1 MLWRFSGAASSRG
14 DWSYDTVETGRAI
27 MPASAP
33 GETFRFND
41 FELDV
46 AAYQLRRQGRVV
58 RLERQPMD
66 VLILLV
72 ERRRQLVSRADIAER
87 LWGKDVFV
95 DVDTGVHTAIRKIR
109 QALGD
114 SISAPAFVE
123 TVPSK
128 GYRFVADV
136 EVVSTNDVAIGEL
149 HGRESIE
156 TAAAALA
163 PAAGS
168 DTAPA
173 SPRWSAHRARVLMAV
188 VAVALVTGLVAWT
201 RLNGGVPAAR
211 VTLAVLPFEYLG
223 NDPEREYLAA
233 GLTEETSASLAQIDL
248 EHLIIKGRTLGY
260 RGTAKT
266 AAEIGRELSVDYLLE
281 STLRAEGSRL
291 RVTTTLIRVGDQEH
305 VWSRS
310 YDRDPTSLLGL
321 QQELSTSIA
330 EQIRLRLSRDNLREV
345 RQRQTENA
353 DAYDAYLKGRYFHS
367 RRTAATNALAT
378 REYERAIALD
388 PNYALAW
395 AGLAGAYT
403 ASTLNG
409 DARPREVWPHAK
421 NAADGAVRG
430 NASLGET
437 QLAVGHLRWVLDW
450 DWKAAETAC
459 RLAIRLDPRNAAAH
473 RSLGHV
479 LSQSGQHT
487 EAESEMRR
495 ARELEPLEP
504 VTYAL
509 SAQVAF
515 QARQYP
521 AAVEHARRAILI
533 DSQFWIGYMQLGQAY
548 EQMGQPDLALAA
560 LTDAARFSGNNSKVT
575 SLRGYLLAKTGRFTE
590 AREVLRQLESDS
602 RAGYVPP
609 VAIALVHAGLGE
621 QEAVMESLAKAY
633 DARDVHLIYLP
644 VDPKW
649 DPYRAD
655 PRFQALLTRCGF
667 TASTRGGP
675 LSMLLPSVHRR

>member
-1 MLWRFSGAASSRG
+1 MIWRFSGAASSRR
-14 DWSYDTVETGRAI
+14 DWSYDTVETARPI

-46 AAYQLRRQGRVV
+46 AAYQLRRRGRVV

-72 ERRRQLVSRADIAER
+72 ERRRQLVSRADIVER

-136 EVVSTNDVAIGEL
+136 EVVSRSSDSGLAVAA
-149 HGRESIE
+149 S
-156 TAAAALA
+156 A
-163 PAAGS
+163 PAAGHE
-168 DTAPA
+168 TAPA
-173 SPRWSAHRARVLMAV
+173 SQLWSAHPARVLIAV
-188 VAVALVTGLVAWT
+188 LAVALVTGLVAWT
-201 RLNGGVPAAR
+201 RLNGGAAASR
-211 VTLAVLPFEYLG
+211 ITLAVLPFEYLG
-223 NDPEREYLAA
+223 SDPEREYLAA
-233 GLTEETSASLAQIDL
+233 GLTEETSGSLAQIDL
-248 EHLIIKGRTLGY
+248 EHLIVKGRTLGY

-266 AAEIGRELSVDYLLE
+266 AAQIGQELSVDYLVE
-281 STLRAEGSRL
+281 STVRAEGSRL
-291 RVTTTLIRVGDQEH
+291 RVTTTLIRVRDQEH
-305 VWSRS
+305 VWSQS

-330 EQIRLRLSRDNLREV
+330 EQIRLRLSRDHLRGV
-345 RQRQTENA
+345 RQRQTQNA

-367 RRTAATNALAT
+367 RRTPATNALAVK
-378 REYERAIALD
+378 EYERAVALD
-388 PNYALAW
+388 ASYALAW
-395 AGLAGAYT
+395 AGLASALG

-409 DARPREVWPHAK
+409 DARPFEVWPRAK
-421 NAADGAVRG
+421 DAAAAAVRG

-437 QLAVGHLRWVLDW
+437 QIAVGYLNWALEW
-450 DWKAAETAC
+450 DWKAAETAF
-459 RLAIRLDPRNAAAH
+459 RLAIRLDPSNAAAH
-473 RSLGHV
+473 RALGHA
-479 LSQSGQHT
+479 LSQSRQHA
-487 EAESEMRR
+487 EAESAMRR
-495 ARELEPLEP
+495 TRELEPLEP
-504 VTYAL
+504 LTYAL

-590 AREVLRQLESDS
+590 AREVLRRLESDS
-602 RAGYVPP
+602 PTRYVPP

-621 QEAVMESLAKAY
+621 REAVMEWLAKAY

-649 DPYRAD
+649 DPYRPD

-667 TASTRGGP
+667 T
-675 LSMLLPSVHRR
+675 LSVQPSNPSLLR

>member
-1 MLWRFSGAASSRG
+1 
-14 DWSYDTVETGRAI
+14 
-27 MPASAP
+27 
-33 GETFRFND
+33 
-41 FELDV
+41 
-46 AAYQLRRQGRVV
+46 
-58 RLERQPMD
+58 
-66 VLILLV
+66 
-72 ERRRQLVSRADIAER
+72 

-136 EVVSTNDVAIGEL
+136 EVVSRTSDSGLDAALVEPSPAPGGLQTNDVTIGEFP
-149 HGRESIE
+149 GRESIE
-156 TAAAALA
+156 KAAAASA

-168 DTAPA
+168 ETAPA
-173 SPRWSAHRARVLMAV
+173 SQLWSANPARVLIAV

-201 RLNGGVPAAR
+201 RLNGGAAASR

-223 NDPEREYLAA
+223 SDPERAYLAA

-248 EHLIIKGRTLGY
+248 ERLIVKGRTLGY

-266 AAEIGRELSVDYLLE
+266 AAQIGRELSVDYLVE

-291 RVTTTLIRVGDQEH
+291 RVTTTLIRVRDQEH

-321 QQELSTSIA
+321 QQELSASIA
-330 EQIRLRLSRDNLREV
+330 EQIRLRLSGDNLRGV
-345 RQRQTENA
+345 RQRQTQNA
-353 DAYDAYLKGRYFHS
+353 DAYDAYLRGRYFQS
-367 RRTAATNALAT
+367 RRTPATNALAT
-378 REYERAIALD
+378 QEYERAVALD
-388 PNYALAW
+388 SNYALAW
-395 AGLAGAYT
+395 AGLASAYA

-409 DARPREVWPHAK
+409 DARPLEVWPHAQD
-421 NAADGAVRG
+421 AAARAVRG

-437 QLAVGHLRWVLDW
+437 QIAVGSLNWSLEW
-450 DWKAAETAC
+450 DWRAAEAAF
-459 RLAIRLDPRNAAAH
+459 RLAIRLDPSNAAAH
-473 RSLGHV
+473 RALGHA

-487 EAESEMRR
+487 EAESAMRR
-495 ARELEPLEP
+495 TRELEPLEP
-504 VTYAL
+504 VSYAL

-560 LTDAARFSGNNSKVT
+560 LTDAARFSGRNSKVT
-575 SLRGYLLAKTGRFTE
+575 SLRGYLLAKTGRFNE

-602 RAGYVPP
+602 RERYVPP

-621 QEAVMESLAKAY
+621 REAVMEWLAKAY

-649 DPYRAD
+649 DPYKAD
-655 PRFQALLTRCGF
+655 PRFQALLARCGF
-667 TASTRGGP
+667 T
-675 LSMLLPSVHRR
+675 VD

>member
-1 MLWRFSGAASSRG
+1 
-14 DWSYDTVETGRAI
+14 

-33 GETFRFND
+33 GGTFRFKD

-46 AAYQLRRQGRVV
+46 SEYQLRRQGRIVH
-58 RLERQPMD
+58 LERQPMD

-72 ERRRQLVSRADIAER
+72 ERQRQLVSRADIVER

-136 EVVSTNDVAIGEL
+136 EVVSRTSDSGLAAALVEPSPASGRLQTNAGTIGEL
-149 HGRESIE
+149 PGRESIE
-156 TAAAALA
+156 KPAAAQA
-163 PAAGS
+163 PAARAES
-168 DTAPA
+168 APP
-173 SPRWSAHRARVLMAV
+173 SQPWSAHPARVLMAV
-188 VAVALVTGLVAWT
+188 VAVALATGVIAWT
-201 RLNGGVPAAR
+201 RLNEGAGASR

-223 NDPEREYLAA
+223 SDPDREYLAA

-248 EHLIIKGRTLGY
+248 ERLIVKGRTLGY

-266 AAEIGRELSVDYLLE
+266 AAQIGQELSVDYLVE

-291 RVTTTLIRVGDQEH
+291 RVTTTLIRVRDQEH
-305 VWSRS
+305 VWSQS
-310 YDRDPTSLLGL
+310 YDRNPTSLLGL

-330 EQIRLRLSRDNLREV
+330 EQIRLRLSPDNLRGV
-345 RQRQTENA
+345 RQRQTQNA
-353 DAYDAYLKGRYFHS
+353 DAYDAYLKGRYFQS
-367 RRTAATNALAT
+367 RRSPAANVLAT
-378 REYERAIALD
+378 EEYKRAIALD
-388 PNYALAW
+388 SNYALAW
-395 AGLAGAYT
+395 AGLASTYA

-409 DARPREVWPHAK
+409 DARPFEVWPRAK
-421 NAADGAVRG
+421 DAAAAAVRG

-437 QLAVGHLRWVLDW
+437 QLAVGSLNWVLDW
-450 DWKAAETAC
+450 DWKAAETAF
-459 RLAIRLDPRNAAAH
+459 RLAIRLDPSNAAAH
-473 RSLGHV
+473 RSLGHA
-479 LSQSGQHT
+479 LSQSGQHAQ
-487 EAESEMRR
+487 AESEMRR
-495 ARELEPLEP
+495 TRELEPLEP

-521 AAVEHARRAILI
+521 AALEHARRAILI
-533 DSQFWIGYMQLGQAY
+533 DSQFWIGYMQLAQAY

-560 LTDAARFSGNNSKVT
+560 LSDAARFSGNNSKVS
-575 SLRGYLLAKTGRFTE
+575 SLRGYLLAKTGRLNE
-590 AREVLRQLESDS
+590 AREVLRRLESDS
-602 RAGYVPP
+602 SGRYVPP

-621 QEAVMESLAKAY
+621 QEAVMEWLAKAY
-633 DARDVHLIYLP
+633 EARDVHLIYLT

-649 DPYRAD
+649 EPYRAD

-667 TASTRGGP
+667 TASTGRGL
-675 LSMLLPSVHRR
+675 LSTLLPSVPPGR

>member
-1 MLWRFSGAASSRG
+1 
-14 DWSYDTVETGRAI
+14 
-27 MPASAP
+27 MPASAT
-33 GETFRFND
+33 GQAFRFSD

-46 AAYQLRRQGRVV
+46 AGYQLRRQGRII

-72 ERRRQLVSRADIAER
+72 ERRRQLVSRADIVER

-136 EVVSTNDVAIGEL
+136 EVVSRTSDSEVAAALVEPSPAPGSLQTNDGTLGEFR
-149 HGRESIE
+149 GRESIE
-156 TAAAALA
+156 KAAAASA

-168 DTAPA
+168 GTAPA
-173 SPRWSAHRARVLMAV
+173 WQLWSAHPARVLITLA
-188 VAVALVTGLVAWT
+188 AFALVTGLVAWT
-201 RLNGGVPAAR
+201 WLNGGAAVSR

-223 NDPEREYLAA
+223 SDPERAYLAQ

-248 EHLIIKGRTLGY
+248 ERLIVKGRTLGY

-266 AAEIGRELSVDYLLE
+266 AAQIGRELSVDYLLE

-291 RVTTTLIRVGDQEH
+291 RVTTTLIRVRDQEH

-330 EQIRLRLSRDNLREV
+330 EQIRLRLSPDTLRGV
-345 RQRQTENA
+345 RQRLTQNA
-353 DAYDAYLKGRYFHS
+353 DAYDAYLKGRDFQS
-367 RRTAATNALAT
+367 RRTPATNALAT
-378 REYERAIALD
+378 KEYERAVTLD
-388 PNYALAW
+388 SNYALAW
-395 AGLAGAYT
+395 AGLASTYA

-409 DARPREVWPHAK
+409 DARPLEVRPLAQD
-421 NAADGAVRG
+421 AAARAVRS

-437 QLAVGHLRWVLDW
+437 QIAVGSLNWSLEW
-450 DWKAAETAC
+450 DWRAAEAAF
-459 RLAIRLDPRNAAAH
+459 RLAIRLDPSNAAAH
-473 RSLGHV
+473 RALGHA

-487 EAESEMRR
+487 EAESAMRR
-495 ARELEPLEP
+495 TRELEPLEP

-521 AAVEHARRAILI
+521 AAAEHARRAILI

-560 LTDAARFSGNNSKVT
+560 LTDAARFSGSNSKVT
-575 SLRGYLLAKTGRFTE
+575 SLRGYILAKTGRFKE
-590 AREVLRQLESDS
+590 AREVLRRLESDS
-602 RAGYVPP
+602 ERYVPP

-621 QEAVMESLAKAY
+621 REAVMEWLAKAY

-649 DPYRAD
+649 DPYRPD
-655 PRFQALLTRCGF
+655 PGFQALLRRCGF
-667 TASTRGGP
+667 TVSTGEGS
-675 LSMLLPSVHRR
+675 LSTLLPSAEHRR